1 METLPTS
8 PINTTGGIE
17 YQQYPSRTWN
27 VNKDTQ
33 RIEGDTDRL
42 PSVQQAAE
50 IILNTQRFRWQIYQ
64 PFSGVH
70 LEDLIGQE
78 SDFVGAELQRRI
90 KEALTVDERIRG
102 ISDFSFYMEE
112 DSMMVQFRV
121 NTVYGLT
128 DPVEVTIS

>member
-8 PINTTGGIE
+8 PINTAGGIE

-27 VNKDTQ
+27 VNTDTQ

-50 IILNTQRFRWQIYQ
+50 IILNTQRFRWQIYR

-90 KEALTVDERIRG
+90 KEALAVDERIQG
-102 ISDFSFYMEE
+102 ISDFSFYMKE

>member
-90 KEALTVDERIRG
+90 KEALAVDERIQG

>member
-17 YQQYPSRTWN
+17 YQQYPPRTWN

-90 KEALTVDERIRG
+90 KEALAVDERIQG